1 MVKRIALGLVALFS
15 VALAAP
21 SFVAAQGISQRV
33 ATCDPAYPSRC
44 LKPDANG
51 AIAVAGGISVNSAA
65 VATAAAPSYVEG
77 TSNPLSMDLSGNL
90 RTSGSGGGG
99 GGASAKATAAAPS
112 YVEGATVDLS
122 VNLTGDLRS
131 ISKQSGVWN
140 IGTVTDVTTVGA
152 ISTPVGIK
160 GADGSSILSNSNPV
174 PISDGAGSIT
184 VDGTVSAVQSG
195 TWNLT
200 NISGTVSLPTGAAT
214 SALQSTGNSSLA
226 TIATNTGSATPAGTN
241 VIGRVG
247 IDQTTPGTTNLVAA
261 GQSGTWNLNNIS
273 GTVSLPTGAATAANQ
288 STANGSLSSIVT
300 NTTGLATAA
309 AQTTANGYLSNISA
323 AALDTTP
330 ATVNITQ
337 IAGASVPVGS
347 GAAATAMRVELPNDG
362 TGKVGLNAGSAL
374 IGGVKLTDTGGTTN
388 ATVKAASTQAA
399 TTDTSLVVAQSPNAN
414 TLCTSSVAISQTTST
429 DVLTLTDRGH
439 ICSIIL
445 VSDTAQFINVIT
457 GTGTVCATGGAALIG
472 STTAGN
478 GLSVSANGGFSA
490 VSDRAWIRTPSAV
503 HLCVTQSGS
512 GRLSGVITY
521 SDQS

>member
-131 ISKQSGVWN
+131 ISK
-140 IGTVTDVTTVGA
+140 
-152 ISTPVGIK
+152 
-160 GADGSSILSNSNPV
+160 
-174 PISDGAGSIT
+174 
-184 VDGTVSAVQSG
+184 
-195 TWNLT
+195 
-200 NISGTVSLPTGAAT
+200 
-214 SALQSTGNSSLA
+214 
-226 TIATNTGSATPAGTN
+226 
-241 VIGRVG
+241 
-247 IDQTTPGTTNLVAA
+247 
-261 GQSGTWNLNNIS
+261 QSGTWNLNNIS

-414 TLCTSSVAISQTTST
+414 TLCTSSVAISQTAST
-429 DVLTLTDRGH
+429 DVLTLTNRGH